1 MSDLTANPAALVLG
15 AVVGAGAG
23 LYAHRAAGRAVASS
37 TSETGTNNDASYI
50 PPTYALTSIGAT
62 AGLLVGARFGTTA
75 ALPAYLFLVAIAPAL
90 GVIDAVTRR
99 LPNFIVLPSYP
110 LAALLLGFAA
120 WRAGNLG
127 PFWRAWLAGA
137 TTYALLLVIALAAP
151 PRAFGWADVKLSGL
165 VGGFL
170 GFLGWS
176 TLLRGMTIAF
186 VSAAVY
192 VVLRA
197 VARLRQRGQALP
209 LGPALLSGALLAVI
223 LS

>member
-1 MSDLTANPAALVLG
+1 MSDLTASPAALALG

-23 LYAHRAAGRAVASS
+23 LYAHRAAGRAVAS
-37 TSETGTNNDASYI
+37 TSETSTNSGASYI
-50 PPTYALTSIGAT
+50 PPTYALTSLGAT

-120 WRAGNLG
+120 WRAGDLG
-127 PFWRAWLAGA
+127 PFWRTLLAGA
-137 TTYALLLVIALAAP
+137 TTYVLLLVIALAAP
-151 PRAFGWADVKLSGL
+151 PRAFGWADVKLGGL
-165 VGGFL
+165 LGGFL
-170 GFLGWS
+170 GFLGWP

-197 VARLRQRGQALP
+197 VAQLRQRGQALP
-209 LGPALLSGALLAVI
+209 LGPALLSGTLLAVI